1 MNETQREAWEN
12 GISDAGDVV
21 FAVLDRLRCSVYDM
35 EELTNQSTERE
46 QQLLAMIHERY
57 VELIWEKR
65 DALESWDK

>member
-1 MNETQREAWEN
+1 
-12 GISDAGDVV
+12 
-21 FAVLDRLRCSVYDM
+21 M